1 MRLFSKRCHVNFAL
15 VAEET
20 LINYLNWPRSTTIV
34 RQRYVKNC
42 EFNFFKYEAISV
54 TCSPPTLP
62 YVSCFY
68 LLSAIIQIEKQKLF
82 LIYTHLV
89 LHYADP
95 QPGWKSETSRK
106 KKKRK
111 ERRKRKAYTLLIKP
125 FKGLSN
131 FILTAPP

>member
-1 MRLFSKRCHVNFAL
+1 MNS
-15 VAEET
+15 
-20 LINYLNWPRSTTIV
+20 I
-34 RQRYVKNC
+34 
-42 EFNFFKYEAISV
+42 FFKYEAISV

-89 LHYADP
+89 LHYGDP
-95 QPGWKSETSRK
+95 QPGWKSETSREK
-106 KKKRK
+106 KKKT
-111 ERRKRKAYTLLIKP
+111 YTLLIKP

-131 FILTAPP
+131 FILAAPP